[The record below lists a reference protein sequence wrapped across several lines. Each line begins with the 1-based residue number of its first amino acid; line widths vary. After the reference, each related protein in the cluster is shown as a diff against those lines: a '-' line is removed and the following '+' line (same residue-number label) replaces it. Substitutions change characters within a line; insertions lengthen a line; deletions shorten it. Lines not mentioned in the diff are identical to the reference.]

1 MVMLMLKFKDRFKN
15 LREELQLNQTQLGLI
30 LNVSQKT
37 ISNYELGNRFPDEDM
52 LNKIADLFNVSVD
65 YLLGRTEI
73 RNIYKITKP

>member
-1 MVMLMLKFKDRFKN
+1 MLKFKDRFKN
-15 LREELQLNQTQLGLI
+15 LRDELELNQTQLGLI

-52 LNKIADLFNVSVD
+52 LNKIADLFDVSID

>member
-1 MVMLMLKFKDRFKN
+1 MLKFKDRFKN
-15 LREELQLNQTQLGLI
+15 LRDELELSQTQLGLI

-52 LNKIADLFNVSVD
+52 LNKIAELFDVSID

-73 RNIYKITKP
+73 KNVYKFIKL